1 MEFNPYSGANFQVV
15 ASEEEIPS
23 MGSQSFAQHH
33 PLEIKYKSWC
43 SGVSFSSNIYHSDL
57 KVALHPPLSPVKR
70 FPLSLVKAILGSHRQ
85 LREHWK

>member
-43 SGVSFSSNIYHSDL
+43 SGVSFSSNIYHSDWR
-57 KVALHPPLSPVKR
+57 KK
-70 FPLSLVKAILGSHRQ
+70 KAQMRKKKELQ
-85 LREHWK
+85 FKP